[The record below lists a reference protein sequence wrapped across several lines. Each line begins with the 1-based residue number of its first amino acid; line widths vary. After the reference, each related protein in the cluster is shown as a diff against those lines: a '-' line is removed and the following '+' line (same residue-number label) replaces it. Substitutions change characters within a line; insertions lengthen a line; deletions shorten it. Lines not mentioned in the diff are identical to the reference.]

1 MKNSLHIRVLTWCP
15 LQRMENTQLNSA
27 LQPEGIELKDIFL
40 LPLGWH
46 FFTSNFA
53 TSVTKSRRTE
63 GKIQ

>member
-1 MKNSLHIRVLTWCP
+1 MKDSLHVRMLTQCP
-15 LQRMENTQLNSA
+15 LQWMENSA
-27 LQPEGIELKDIFL
+27 LQPKGIELNDISL